1 MLDPELVEVVIK
13 DAIKRSFRKC
23 LCLTDRCYT
32 TSKGTK
38 TSCFVDNHILSCLSW
53 NTSKITPPAAYNNTY
68 FLYMVKD
75 ELMLAKHF

>member
-1 MLDPELVEVVIK
+1 MSILECVQIGISLKISLLFDYFNAEKTWMLSPEFVEVVIK

-38 TSCFVDNHILSCLSW
+38 TSCFHR
-53 NTSKITPPAAYNNTY
+53 
-68 FLYMVKD
+68 
-75 ELMLAKHF
+75 